1 MGLTFPHKRPAIE
14 HGLWVLHG
22 LKPSAQISSN
32 LNLVYRCCSI
42 LTIFVGGAQ
51 GVVAV
56 SWCLQDPS
64 LLLSA
69 GKDGRIILW
78 DVSPQQNAPAGQ
90 PLGEF
95 SSGGAFGEYAHDVA
109 WSPTN
114 PGVFAAASLG
124 GGENHSGA
132 VSCVLAAEKYL

>member
-1 MGLTFPHKRPAIE
+1 MA
-14 HGLWVLHG
+14 
-22 LKPSAQISSN
+22 A
-32 LNLVYRCCSI
+32 
-42 LTIFVGGAQ
+42 
-51 GVVAV
+51 
-56 SWCLQDPS
+56 SWCVQDPS

-78 DVSPQQNAPAGQ
+78 DVSQQQNAPAGQ

-109 WSPTN
+109 WSPNN

-124 GGENHSGA
+124 GGEDHSGA
-132 VSCVLAAEKYL
+132 VSCSCWGKGIVAVLHPDPGRWQC